1 MQIEEVEGIGPTYG
15 AKLVEVGVAT
25 TEALLERG
33 ASASGRAALAESSG
47 ISGTLIL
54 EWVNHVDLMRI
65 DGVGSEYSDLLE
77 AAGVD
82 SPPELAQRN
91 ATNLA
96 ITLQEVV
103 AARPG
108 IVRRIPSEAEVAGW
122 IAQARTLPKIVTHGG
137 GGDSADATS
146 APMAAP
152 TSESAASPAEP
163 AAHDHDHADHV
174 HVHDHAGHDHDRAGL
189 DQGAAAAPAS
199 GPAATASRGLA
210 GTAGSSD
217 GGWWA
222 RIKRMFGG

>member
-1 MQIEEVEGIGPTYG
+1 MRIEEIEGIGPAYG
-15 AKLVEVGVAT
+15 AKLAELGVAT
-25 TEALLERG
+25 SEALLERG
-33 ASASGRAALAESSG
+33 ASAAGRAGLAESSG

-91 ATNLA
+91 AANLA

-122 IAQARTLPKIVTHGG
+122 IAQARTLPKVVTHGG
-137 GGDSADATS
+137 SAGDGAGAAD
-146 APMAAP
+146 PAAAAVA
-152 TSESAASPAEP
+152 ESAAPSQ
-163 AAHDHDHADHV
+163 ADHSG
-174 HVHDHAGHDHDRAGL
+174 HDHAGHDHDHDDAGH
-189 DQGAAAAPAS
+189 DHDHAADSAPAVA
-199 GPAATASRGLA
+199 PAATPTRALA
-210 GTAGSSD
+210 GTAESASD
-217 GGWWA
+217 GWWA
-222 RIKRMFGG
+222 RIKRLFGG

>member
-1 MQIEEVEGIGPTYG
+1 MRIEEIEGIGPAYG
-15 AKLVEVGVAT
+15 AKLAELGVAT
-25 TEALLERG
+25 SEALLERG
-33 ASASGRAALAESSG
+33 ASAAGRAGLAESSG

-91 ATNLA
+91 AANLA

-122 IAQARTLPKIVTHGG
+122 IAQAQMLPKVVTHGG
-137 GGDSADATS
+137 SSGGGAGSADSAGAVAET
-146 APMAAP
+146 AAP
-152 TSESAASPAEP
+152 SQ
-163 AAHDHDHADHV
+163 ADHGG
-174 HVHDHAGHDHDRAGL
+174 HDHDHAGHDHDHAGHEHATE
-189 DQGAAAAPAS
+189 GAPVAPARALGGTTGS
-199 GPAATASRGLA
+199 AA
-210 GTAGSSD
+210 D
-217 GGWWA
+217 GWWA
-222 RIKRMFGG
+222 RIKRLFGG